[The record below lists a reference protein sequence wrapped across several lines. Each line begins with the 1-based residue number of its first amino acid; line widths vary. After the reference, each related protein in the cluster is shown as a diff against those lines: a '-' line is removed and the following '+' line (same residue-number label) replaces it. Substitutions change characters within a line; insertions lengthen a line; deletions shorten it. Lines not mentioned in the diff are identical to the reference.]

1 MADERD
7 QELKASNTPI
17 QIREGAGLEEARYNV
32 EFIEWLRKWSGPLL
46 VIVAVAAGGYALKQ
60 HLDKRK
66 KAGVEAAFADFEAAR
81 QGRNPNPDSL
91 VAIADQYPD
100 IGAVAILARLEAG
113 DVYLDSVRRG
123 VKPGATVQPDG
134 TLASI
139 EDELKAPDREQL
151 LAKASEQ
158 YQWVVDRAG
167 NDPKLAIHAIGS
179 LYGLAAVAESKGDN
193 DGAKSAYEKVIATAE
208 AAKFE
213 RHVALAKERIASLG
227 KLAAL
232 DPVPTAASVPAP
244 LDTTPKPP
252 PAPAPETP
260 ANPVELTPV
269 TPPAGTLTPGAT
281 PVPAPQPT
289 PQPAPAENPP
299 ANPGSPKR

>member
-46 VIVAVAAGGYALKQ
+46 VVVAVAAGGFALKQ
-60 HLDKRK
+60 QLDKRK
-66 KAGVEAAFADFEAAR
+66 KATTDSAFSEFEAAR

-91 VAIADQYPD
+91 VAIADQYAGV
-100 IGAVAILARLEAG
+100 GAVAILARLEAG

-123 VKPGATVQPDG
+123 IKPGATVNADG
-134 TLASI
+134 TIANI
-139 EDELKAPDREQL
+139 EDELKAADRDQL

-167 NDPKLAIHAIGS
+167 SDPKLAIHAIGG
-179 LYGLAAVAESKGDN
+179 LYGLAAVAESKGDA
-193 DGAKSAYEKVIATAE
+193 DGAKAAYERVIAAAE
-208 AAKFE
+208 AGKFE

-227 KLAAL
+227 TLATL
-232 DPVPTAASVPAP
+232 DPVPAAASVPAP

-252 PAPAPETP
+252 ETP
-260 ANPVELTPV
+260 ANPAGLTPV
-269 TPPAGTLTPGAT
+269 TPPAGGDAPGAV
-281 PVPAPQPT
+281 PVPAPEPA
-289 PQPAPAENPP
+289 PAPAESPASNPP
-299 ANPGSPKR
+299 ANPPTNPAAPK